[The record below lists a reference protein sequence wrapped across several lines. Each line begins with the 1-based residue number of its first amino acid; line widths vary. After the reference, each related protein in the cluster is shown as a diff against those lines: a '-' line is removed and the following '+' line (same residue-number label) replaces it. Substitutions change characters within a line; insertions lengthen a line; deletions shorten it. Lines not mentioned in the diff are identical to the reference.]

1 MLRFFLAQIPV
12 DTKAAREGASR
23 LASGEY
29 GPLGIVLVIILTL
42 FVIFGAFYIVWTTRE
57 LSRKSTA
64 IKELAEDK
72 DKVIASKDTKI
83 QELYEK
89 RVQSAADATEA
100 ILKSQQSIE
109 SLQGILQVITGQL
122 QTLIGRGGT

>member
-1 MLRFFLAQIPV
+1 MRFFFLAQIP
-12 DTKAAREGASR
+12 DTEAAREGASR

-57 LSRKSTA
+57 LSRKSAA
-64 IKELAEDK
+64 IKELADAK
-72 DKVIASKDTKI
+72 DAVIAVKDSKI
-83 QELYEK
+83 QDLYEK
-89 RVQSAADATEA
+89 RVQSASDATEA